1 MVTSGRRKCIKPPI
15 AAKHR
20 TSHRFPSL
28 FNAVTSTRNV
38 QHFSPE
44 RTHSSSISTHR
55 LLTIALSRSR
65 LSSTAKGLFFP
76 SSNEG
81 DARVGSS
88 ILKII
93 FPSLG
98 LVSGGR
104 SSEAVTWQRA
114 RVDPIDAIQ
123 TPNSLPNEIE

>member
-1 MVTSGRRKCIKPPI
+1 MQHQVLNHYLFTI
-15 AAKHR
+15 AR
-20 TSHRFPSL
+20 
-28 FNAVTSTRNV
+28 
-38 QHFSPE
+38 
-44 RTHSSSISTHR
+44 SSS
-55 LLTIALSRSR
+55 L

-81 DARVGSS
+81 DANVGSS

-93 FPSLG
+93 FPSFG

-123 TPNSLPNEIE
+123 TPNSLPNAIEIGRYSNIPRLRGQINIIYVS